1 VTATELTRHIEK
13 SVGKLFI
20 SEPEI
25 VKLGFGK
32 DTVKDI
38 CRDLDAITV
47 GKERKQKR
55 YYIGDVSK
63 AIIDRRILHG

>member
-1 VTATELTRHIEK
+1 MTATELTRHIEK
-13 SVGKLFI
+13 SVGKLFV

-47 GKERKQKR
+47 GKERKQRR

>member
-1 VTATELTRHIEK
+1 MTATELTRHIEK

>member
-1 VTATELTRHIEK
+1 MTATELTRHIEK
-13 SVGKLFI
+13 SVGKLFV

-32 DTVKDI
+32 DTVKDM
-38 CRDLDAITV
+38 CRNLDSVTT

-55 YYIGDVSK
+55 YYIGDVSR
-63 AIIDRRILHG
+63 AIIDRRLLHD

>member
-1 VTATELTRHIEK
+1 MTTQELTRHIERTT
-13 SVGKLFI
+13 GKLFV

-38 CRDLDAITV
+38 CRNLDAITV